1 MSNRRVFLTEGLLA
15 VVLALA
21 AGPQLGAQDGPVTF
35 RATAV
40 NTSDVGRQGMDT
52 LDIAIERWT
61 SDEEFAKLKDALVE
75 KGSDS
80 LLREFSN
87 VKPRV
92 GYIRRTG
99 GGLGWDLRYAR
110 KAEIPGGG
118 YRVLFATDRPMSFT
132 ERSTNPRSAEY
143 EFLLGEIRIGRDGK
157 GEGKLVPMASVEYDE
172 ESRSIQIE
180 NYATEPVRL
189 TQVTEEKRRASAP
202 ASR

>member
-1 MSNRRVFLTEGLLA
+1 MSQTRVFLAATTGLFALAYASQARLLA
-15 VVLALA
+15 
-21 AGPQLGAQDGPVTF
+21 QDAPVSF

-40 NTSDVGRQGMDT
+40 NTSDVGRQGMDNV
-52 LDIAIERWT
+52 DIAIERWT
-61 SDEEFAKLKDALVE
+61 TDAEFAKMKDALVE
-75 KGSDS
+75 KGGDS
-80 LLREFSN
+80 LLHELSS

-110 KAEIPGGG
+110 KTELASGG
-118 YRVLFATDRPMSFT
+118 YRVVFATDRPMSFA

-143 EFLLGEIRIGRDGK
+143 EFLVGEIRIGRDGK

-180 NYATEPVRL
+180 NYASEPVRL

>member
-1 MSNRRVFLTEGLLA
+1 
-15 VVLALA
+15 
-21 AGPQLGAQDGPVTF
+21 
-35 RATAV
+35 
-40 NTSDVGRQGMDT
+40 MDN

-61 SDEEFAKLKDALVE
+61 TDAEFAKLKDALVE
-75 KGSDS
+75 KGGDS
-80 LLREFSN
+80 LLHELSS

-110 KAEIPGGG
+110 KTDLPSGG
-118 YRVLFATDRPMSFT
+118 YRVVFATDGPMSFA

-143 EFLLGEIRIGRDGK
+143 EFLVGEIRIGRDGK

-180 NYATEPVRL
+180 NYASEPVRL

>member
-1 MSNRRVFLTEGLLA
+1 MSHARVFLSAALGAAALVFASQARLLA
-15 VVLALA
+15 
-21 AGPQLGAQDGPVTF
+21 QDAPVTF

-61 SDEEFAKLKDALVE
+61 SDAEFAKLKDALVE

-80 LLREFSN
+80 LLRELSN

-92 GYIRRTG
+92 GYIRRSG

-110 KAEIPGGG
+110 KTELPSGG
-118 YRVLFATDRPMSFT
+118 YRVVFATDRPMSFA
-132 ERSTNPRSAEY
+132 ERTSNPRSAEY
-143 EFLLGEIRIGRDGK
+143 EFLVGEIRIGREAK

-172 ESRSIQIE
+172 DSRTLQIE

>member
-1 MSNRRVFLTEGLLA
+1 LAATLGVVALAFASPSRLLA
-15 VVLALA
+15 E
-21 AGPQLGAQDGPVTF
+21 DGPVTF

-52 LDIAIERWT
+52 IDIAIERWT
-61 SDEEFAKLKDALVE
+61 TDAEFTKMKDALVE
-75 KGSDS
+75 KGGDS
-80 LLREFSN
+80 LLNELSN

-110 KAEIPGGG
+110 KTDLPSGG
-118 YRVLFATDRPMSFT
+118 YRIVFATDRPMSFA
-132 ERSTNPRSAEY
+132 ERSTSPRSAEY
-143 EFLLGEIRIGRDGK
+143 EFLVGEIRIDREGK

>member
-1 MSNRRVFLTEGLLA
+1 VSWAATLGVAALAVASQGRLLA
-15 VVLALA
+15 
-21 AGPQLGAQDGPVTF
+21 QDSPVTF

-40 NTSDVGRQGMDT
+40 NTSDVGRQAMDT

-61 SDEEFAKLKDALVE
+61 TDAEFAKLKDALVE

-80 LLREFSN
+80 LLSELQN

-110 KAEIPGGG
+110 RSELPGGG
-118 YRVLFATDRPMSFT
+118 YRVLFATDRPMSFF
-132 ERSTNPRSAEY
+132 ERSQNPRSAEY
-143 EFLLGEIRIGRDGK
+143 EFLLGEIRIGGNGK

-172 ESRSIQIE
+172 ESRSLQIE

-189 TQVTEEKRRASAP
+189 TQVTEEKRRASTP
-202 ASR
+202 AKP